1 MDLGP
6 WFLFLHIL
14 GAIVAFGPTFTF
26 PIIGAMGGREPMHAN
41 FATRVSHRI
50 SERVVLPLAIFQA
63 ITGVGLIL
71 THNWDL
77 LNTRWLLAGIILYL
91 IALGTALFVL
101 IPTTS
106 RIIAMTSAPPPGAGG
121 PPPGAGG
128 PPPAAGGPPP
138 GAGGPPPELLALI
151 KRVQRA
157 GASNSV
163 LIVLIVLLMVLKPA
177 L

>member
-6 WFLFLHIL
+6 WFLFLHVL

-50 SERVVLPLAIFQA
+50 SERVVLPLAIFQG

-91 IALGTALFVL
+91 IALSTALFVL
-101 IPTTS
+101 IPTTA
-106 RIIAMTSAPPPGAGG
+106 RIIAMTSAPPP
-121 PPPGAGG
+121 PGA
-128 PPPAAGGPPP
+128 A
-138 GAGGPPPELLALI
+138 GPPPELLSLI

-157 GASNSV
+157 GAFNAV
-163 LIVLIVLLMVLKPA
+163 VIVTIVLLMVLKPA
-177 L
+177 F

>member
-14 GAIVAFGPTFTF
+14 GAIIAFGPTFTF

-63 ITGVGLIL
+63 ITGAGLIL
-71 THNWDL
+71 TRHWDL
-77 LNTRWLLAGIILYL
+77 LNTRWLLAGIVLYL
-91 IALGTALFVL
+91 IALSLSLFVL
-101 IPTTS
+101 VPTTA
-106 RIIAMTSAPPPGAGG
+106 RIVAMTSAPPPPGASG
-121 PPPGAGG
+121 PPPGL
-128 PPPAAGGPPP
+128 PP
-138 GAGGPPPELLALI
+138 LI
-151 KRVQRA
+151 RRVQRT
-157 GASNSV
+157 GAFNSV

-177 L
+177 F

>member
-71 THNWDL
+71 THHWDL
-77 LNTRWLLAGIILYL
+77 LNTHWLLLGIILYL
-91 IALGTALFVL
+91 VALSTALFVL
-101 IPTTS
+101 IPTTA
-106 RIIAMTSAPPPGAGG
+106 RIIAMTSAPPPPGAAG
-121 PPPGAGG
+121 PPPG
-128 PPPAAGGPPP
+128 
-138 GAGGPPPELLALI
+138 LLALI
-151 KRVQRA
+151 HRVQRA
-157 GASNSV
+157 GAINSV
-163 LIVLIVLLMVLKPA
+163 VIVAIVLVMVLKPA
-177 L
+177 F

>member
-41 FATRVSHRI
+41 FATRISYRI

-71 THNWDL
+71 TRHWDL
-77 LNTRWLLAGIILYL
+77 LNTRWLLAGIILYI
-91 IALGTALFVL
+91 IALSTALFVL
-101 IPTTS
+101 IPTTA
-106 RIIAMTSAPPPGAGG
+106 RIIAMTSAPPPPGAAG
-121 PPPGAGG
+121 PPPG
-128 PPPAAGGPPP
+128 
-138 GAGGPPPELLALI
+138 LLQLI
-151 KRVQRA
+151 RRVQRA
-157 GASNSV
+157 GAINSV
-163 LIVLIVLLMVLKPA
+163 VIVAIVLLM
-177 L
+177 